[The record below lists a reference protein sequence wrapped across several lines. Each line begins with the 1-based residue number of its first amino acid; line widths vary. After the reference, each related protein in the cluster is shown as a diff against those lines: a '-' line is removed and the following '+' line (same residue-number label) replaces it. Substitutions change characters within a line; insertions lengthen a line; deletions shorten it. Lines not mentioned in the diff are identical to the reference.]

1 MKISLEWLAEYLPG
15 HIDPLAAGEALT
27 NGGLPVEIIEKFG
40 DDTVLDVEV
49 TSNRSDCLSYIGVAR
64 ELGALLNKPFAG
76 VVGKISESAV
86 PCASVTQVRIEDADL
101 CPHYTARVI
110 RNVKIGPSPLW
121 MQRRLEAMGL
131 RPINNVADVTNYVMM
146 EMGQPLHAFDLDM
159 LAEKRIVVR
168 RAKAGETMMSIDG
181 HERKLESGMLVIADA
196 TRPIALAGVMGGKDS
211 EVSDKTV
218 NVLLESARFDP
229 LSIRKTSRALAMK
242 SDSSYR
248 FERLIDPTLPLR
260 ASIRAAELILQTAG
274 GELLAGFVEAGAE
287 GYFPKK
293 VSVRLSRMKA
303 LLGVELPASEVMD
316 AYRRLQFEP
325 VLKGD
330 VIECSIPSARLDINI
345 EPDLIEEAI
354 RVIGYARVP
363 VREEISIR
371 VTPPERDAKAIEL
384 IRKMMI
390 ASGYF
395 ESITFSW
402 ISDNLVDN
410 FRPAE
415 ASSLLRADARIRKAD
430 GHLRPSI
437 LPGLLESV
445 CRNQS
450 VGNGQVKLFE
460 TGSTFWAGSKGEVVE
475 HRRLAMVGSD
485 DEHEVRGAVETLLA
499 KLDRFRGLTV
509 SPADKAGFA
518 KGASGSLLWGGE
530 TIGHLGR
537 IDQAVCDKLSLRICP
552 FAAELDMS
560 ALVKGCQHVPQLVHL
575 PKFPA
580 VMRDVSLIVSETIR
594 YSQIEAVV
602 AEQKLS
608 DLDRVQYVDT
618 YRGKPLLDNAKSV
631 TITLVFRSGT
641 STLTSEQVEG
651 SVQKFVAAANEK
663 LGAMLRS

>member
-1 MKISLEWLAEYLPG
+1 MKISLEWLSEYLPG
-15 HIDPLAAGEALT
+15 HIDAKEAAEALT
-27 NGGLPVEIIEKFG
+27 HGGLPVEVIEQFG

-64 ELGALLNKPFAG
+64 ELGALLNKPFNVPTSRVA
-76 VVGKISESAV
+76 ESAT
-86 PCASVTQVRIEDADL
+86 PCSSVTSVQIEDADL
-101 CPHYTARVI
+101 CPHYTARI
-110 RNVKIGPSPLW
+110 LRNVKIGPSPMW

-131 RPINNVADVTNYVMM
+131 RPINNVADVTNYVML
-146 EMGQPLHAFDLDM
+146 EMGQPLHAFDFDM

-168 RAKAGETMMSIDG
+168 RAKPGETIVSIDG

-196 TRPIALAGVMGGKDS
+196 AKPVALAGVMGGRDS
-211 EVSDKTV
+211 EVTDKTV

-274 GELLAGFVEAGAE
+274 GESLAGVVEAGSQ
-287 GYFPKK
+287 GYTLKK

-303 LLGVELPASEVMD
+303 LLGVELPAEEVMD

-330 VIECSIPSARLDINI
+330 VVECSIPSARLDINI

-363 VREEISIR
+363 VRDEISIR

-402 ISDNLVDN
+402 ISDSMVEN

-430 GHLRPSI
+430 AHLRPSI

-445 CRNQS
+445 GRNQS

-460 TGSTFWAGSKGEVVE
+460 TGSTFWAGAKGEVVE
-475 HRRLAMVGSD
+475 HRRLALVGSD

-499 KLDRFRGLTV
+499 KLDRFRVLTIR
-509 SPADKAGFA
+509 PADAAGYQ
-518 KGASGSLLWGGE
+518 KGACGKLLWGDE
-530 TIGHLGR
+530 QIGHLGR
-537 IDQAVCDKLSLRICP
+537 IDPAVCDTLSLRVCP
-552 FAAELDMS
+552 FAAELDMT
-560 ALVKGCQHVPQLVHL
+560 ALISGCQHVPQLVHL

-580 VMRDVSLIVSETIR
+580 VMRDVSLVVPENVS

-602 AEQKLS
+602 TEQKLG
-608 DLDRVQYVDT
+608 DLERLQYVST
-618 YRGKPLLDNAKSV
+618 YRGKPLEGNQKSV
-631 TITLVFRSGT
+631 TITLVFRSST
-641 STLTSEQVEG
+641 TTLTAEQVEG
-651 SVQKFVAAANEK
+651 SVQKFVTAASEK
-663 LGAMLRS
+663 LAAKLRS